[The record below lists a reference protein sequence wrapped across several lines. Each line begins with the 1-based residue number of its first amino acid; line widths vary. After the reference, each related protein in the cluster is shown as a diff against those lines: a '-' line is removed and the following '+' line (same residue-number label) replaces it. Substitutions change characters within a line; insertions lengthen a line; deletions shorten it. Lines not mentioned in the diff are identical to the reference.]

1 MPKLIIF
8 DKDGTLME
16 LGSIFVKLADD
27 VINEFSSRTNI
38 HVPKSEIK
46 DAFNMIDEKIDM
58 FAASSSARKIVEK
71 LSRLPDGI
79 SISQFVSKKLESMH
93 TENEASKI
101 EIIEGVKETLAQL
114 KSEGYQ
120 LAIVSADD
128 TESMDLFLNK
138 FNIKE
143 VFDKIVTS
151 DNSKY
156 HKPQKELLEEV
167 MQALNCTPEET
178 IMVGDTEMD
187 VMLGRN
193 AGVHKVIGVLSGSGD
208 SQDLQN
214 ADVILNSVA
223 ELYDVI

>member
-1 MPKLIIF
+1 MTKLIVF

-27 VINEFSSRTNI
+27 VINEFSSKTNI

-46 DAFNMIDEKIDM
+46 DAFNIIDEKIDM

-71 LSRLPDGI
+71 LSLLPNGDN
-79 SISQFVSKKLESMH
+79 ISQFVSKKLESMH

-101 EIIEGVKETLAQL
+101 EIIHGVKETLEQL
-114 KSEGYQ
+114 KSEGYH

-143 VFDKIVTS
+143 VFDKVVTS

-167 MQALNCTPEET
+167 IQALNCAPEET

-193 AGVHKVIGVLSGSGD
+193 ASVHKVIGVLSGSGD

-214 ADVILNSVA
+214 ADVILNSIA
-223 ELYDVI
+223 ELHDVI